1 MSWAQR
7 TAAIEAGDTVAY
19 SRTWLQSTGQLTGD
33 TPFARG
39 RVKAL
44 IPLGSL
50 VLAEIEWNTPNLPE
64 RVNVKNLSH
73 VNDGQVMDGNP

>member
-1 MSWAQR
+1 MSWTRR
-7 TAAIEAGDTVAY
+7 TAAIAAGDTVAY
-19 SRTWLQSTGQLTGD
+19 SRTWLQSTGQLTGH

-39 RVKAL
+39 RVKSL

-50 VLAEIEWNTPNLPE
+50 ILAEIEWNTPDLPQ

-73 VNDGQVMDGNP
+73 ANDV

>member
-1 MSWAQR
+1 MSWVKR
-7 TAAIEAGDTVAY
+7 ISPIRAGDTVAY
-19 SRTWLQSTGQLTGD
+19 SKTWLQSTGQLTGEI
-33 TPFARG
+33 PFARG
-39 RVKAL
+39 RVMSL

-73 VNDGQVMDGNP
+73 VNEGQVMDGNS

>member
-1 MSWAQR
+1 MITESPSAWKKPWPSLASSEFSGE
-7 TAAIEAGDTVAY
+7 I
-19 SRTWLQSTGQLTGD
+19 
-33 TPFARG
+33 PFARG
-39 RVKAL
+39 RVKSL

-73 VNDGQVMDGNP
+73 VNDGQVMDGTS